1 MYELFV
7 AVKGRK
13 HYLVFD
19 DRKYQMEECLNEGRR
34 YFKCGAHNL
43 TYQYGYIYKGELYL
57 GETDQKCVKYVKVVS
72 HWRSA

>member
-19 DRKYQMEECLNEGRR
+19 HKAKYEDVVTKAKV
-34 YFKCGAHNL
+34 YFKCAEKNL
-43 TYQYGYIYKGELYL
+43 EVEPGWLLGDELYL
-57 GETDQKCVKYVKVVS
+57 SDPGIKSAKKVTVAS